1 VVYLRSMKNVTES
14 ASRGARRWAENTD
27 ATARRF
33 LSKGGTH
40 QQLSLA
46 LASIRG
52 GAYTLTK
59 RAGRALAATL
69 PGDLCEL
76 LGVKVGSRIV
86 YVLNE
91 AGHVEIRPTTLED
104 LPEVARAA
112 AALADKMLA
121 AQQLQPLLK
130 HFEKVC
136 ERCSRPYC
144 ARRAGQRFCP
154 TCGLLRA
161 RESDRRH
168 WHRRGKLTPS
178 YARKLKGRR
187 GAEAELATPQA
198 EGNADGATHDAL
210 VRG

>member
-1 VVYLRSMKNVTES
+1 VVYLPSMKSAAES
-14 ASRGARRWAENTD
+14 LERGARRWAEKTD
-27 ATARRF
+27 AAARRF
-33 LSKGGTH
+33 VSNGCTH
-40 QQLSLA
+40 EQIALG
-46 LASIRG
+46 LASIPG
-52 GAYTLTK
+52 GAYSVTK
-59 RAGRALAATL
+59 RGGRALNLLL

-76 LGVKVGSRIV
+76 LGLK
-86 YVLNE
+86 
-91 AGHVEIRPTTLED
+91 AGDRVAYWVTEQGAVELRPVSLED
-104 LPEVARAA
+104 LPEFARAA
-112 AALADKMLA
+112 AARADQMLA
-121 AQQLQPLLK
+121 AKRPPPLLK
-130 HFEKVC
+130 HFEKLC

-187 GAEAELATPQA
+187 GAEGELATPQA